1 VKNNEETFGDQTSRD
16 FIRLI
21 CHDPELDFRL
31 SQLLVLFGTDMPET
45 HGGYAHH
52 YGR

>member
-1 VKNNEETFGDQTSRD
+1 MIDETAYWDRVSRE

-21 CHDPELDFRL
+21 CSDPELDFRL
-31 SQLLVLFGTDMPET
+31 SRLLILFGIDMPET